1 MRFIGREKI
10 SGRKFRHDD
19 RATEFRA
26 GAKFREFAINKTR
39 RGRRSFGIWIE
50 WECGMAES
58 AYLMIFRFP
67 PPSFTKQ
74 FPIALSKSSGQK
86 WPLIYR
92 PRIYRSPSSKKRSN
106 KGRPERDKRWT
117 IEMKRKIGNACI
129 RETCTYMWL
138 TRVVALVRLKDA

>member
-10 SGRKFRHDD
+10 SGRKFRRDD

-26 GAKFREFAINKTR
+26 GAKFREFAINKTG
-39 RGRRSFGIWIE
+39 RGRCSFGIWIE
-50 WECGMAES
+50 WECGTAES

-92 PRIYRSPSSKKRSN
+92 SRIYRPPSKKRSN
-106 KGRPERDKRWT
+106 KERLERDKRWVESKWREKWET
-117 IEMKRKIGNACI
+117 SV
-129 RETCTYMWL
+129 RETCTCTWL
-138 TRVVALVRLKDA
+138 TSVVALVRLKDV